1 MSFAAKSLRH
11 PHRAKG
17 AGAAGLPVGE
27 SIEALK
33 KDVKQLR
40 QEVKDLTA
48 RLEAMEA
55 H

>member
-1 MSFAAKSLRH
+1 MLSVAPVRH
-11 PHRAKG
+11 QHRAKG
-17 AGAAGLPVGE
+17 GGATGPPVGE

-33 KDVKQLR
+33 EGVEQLR

-55 H
+55 L

>member
-1 MSFAAKSLRH
+1 MVAAAFG
-11 PHRAKG
+11 P
-17 AGAAGLPVGE
+17 PVGE

-33 KDVKQLR
+33 EGVEQLR

-55 H
+55 L